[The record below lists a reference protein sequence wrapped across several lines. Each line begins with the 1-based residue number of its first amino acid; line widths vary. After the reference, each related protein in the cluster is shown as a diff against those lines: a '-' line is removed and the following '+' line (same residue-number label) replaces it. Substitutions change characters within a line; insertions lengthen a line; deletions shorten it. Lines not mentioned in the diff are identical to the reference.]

1 MLVFAE
7 IGYSVTTRFLKMST
21 FHPRVFRGNPLC
33 FISMA
38 VTAVLQVFLTYTP
51 GVNAFFSMPGVGEVW
66 REVGSRVSATMLL
79 ETATPCPAQSISS
92 LTYGIITVLPK
103 VLSKV

>member
-1 MLVFAE
+1 MLVFAEIGYSITTRFLKLSTFTPAPLALPPFQAFNVLVFAE

-51 GVNAFFSMPGVGEVW
+51 GVNAFFSMPGVG
-66 REVGSRVSATMLL
+66 
-79 ETATPCPAQSISS
+79 
-92 LTYGIITVLPK
+92 K
-103 VLSKV
+103 V